1 MAKKKTSVRKT
12 RTTRGTETRKTSGSR
27 GRSSGRAAFTL
38 HIISDATGSL
48 ANHFINVIL
57 TQFPDVDIKQVYHT
71 FQDSREKIRETAR
84 SFGDRHQLV
93 VHSLT
98 DPELKSLVRE
108 ECVDRGIPNFD
119 LTGSLVQFISDH
131 INVLPADELWRLHRV
146 DAGYFQR
153 IDAMEFTAQHDD
165 SRGLESLDEAD
176 IVLVGLSRLSK
187 SPTAT
192 YLGSLGYR
200 TANVSLVP
208 DIDPPRE
215 LRRVKHR
222 IVALTMQ
229 PKRLYEIRADRLQSL
244 GVEHSDYAD
253 LRQVTREVA
262 WADALFR
269 RRGYP
274 LIDVTDFAIEKTA
287 SKIIKALDLPMP
299 GERRKPRRSRAA
311 PRAK

>member
-12 RTTRGTETRKTSGSR
+12 SSAKGAGTRKKSGSR
-27 GRSSGRAAFTL
+27 HRTHGRSRFTL

-57 TQFPDVDIKQVYHT
+57 TQFPDVEIKQVYHT

-84 SFGDRHQLV
+84 SFGQRHQIV

-98 DPELKSLVRE
+98 DPELKSRVRE
-108 ECVDRGIPNFD
+108 ECVDREIPNFD

-131 INVLPADELWRLHRV
+131 IGVLPADELWRLHRV

-165 SRGLESLDEAD
+165 SRGLETLHEAD

-215 LRRVKHR
+215 LRRVKDR

-229 PKRLYEIRADRLQSL
+229 PKRLYEIRADRLQHL
-244 GVEHSDYAD
+244 GVEQSDYAD
-253 LRQVTREVA
+253 QRQVTREVA
-262 WADALFR
+262 WADGVFR

-274 LIDVTDFAIEKTA
+274 LIDVTDLTIEKTA
-287 SKIIKALDLPMP
+287 SRIIKTLGLPMP
-299 GERRKPRRSRAA
+299 GEQHKPRRSR
-311 PRAK
+311 RA